1 MGNWVGEI
9 LPVGTT
15 DSSGESDAC
24 AQDGRDALEEGQ
36 DLPVG
41 TPIVW
46 DDLEP
51 AQIGGT
57 TFYPGVY
64 TSPISIN
71 VALTSPNITFDARGD
86 PNAQFIFKV
95 ATTLVTCAKSH
106 MLLVNGAKKENIYWV
121 IGTAL
126 TMGADSVLV
135 GNVLV
140 GSAVTIGTNG
150 WISGRV
156 IAQTA
161 VTCETHCTIDA
172 TGTPDPPDPPK
183 TISID
188 ITARGGICCEA
199 VEQKERRKLSA

>member
-1 MGNWVGEI
+1 MGNWVGQI
-9 LPVGTT
+9 VPVGTT
-15 DSSGESDAC
+15 DSSNESNAC
-24 AQDGRDALEEGQ
+24 AADGRLALAEGTA
-36 DLPVG
+36 LPSE
-41 TPIVW
+41 TSITW

-51 AQIGGT
+51 AQIGGSI

-64 TSPISIN
+64 TAGISIN
-71 VALTSPNITFDARGD
+71 IALTSPNITLDARGD
-86 PNAQFIFKV
+86 PDAQFVFKV

-172 TGTPDPPDPPK
+172 TGTPEPPK
-183 TISID
+183 PIPMT
-188 ITARGGICCEA
+188 CCES
-199 VEQKERRKLSA
+199 VEQRRRLRAINGFE